1 MIWQCMVC
9 SGDWLVSIW
18 FVIIFGRFMMLII
31 VIWFSVGSMFVCMVW
46 CVVFCVVFQCVVLSV
61 SVVLM

>member
-1 MIWQCMVC
+1 MVC

-46 CVVFCVVFQCVVLSV
+46 CVVFCVVF
-61 SVVLM
+61 